1 MNSSLWKSILK
12 REQSRTVRVMMNLV
26 LYSSHLNKKCMSILR
41 TGRTHI
47 VEQGNNMYRVRAIN
61 PYLIEMSIN
70 QLKIEINYFFIH
82 PYNHVDY

>member
-1 MNSSLWKSILK
+1 
-12 REQSRTVRVMMNLV
+12 
-26 LYSSHLNKKCMSILR
+26 
-41 TGRTHI
+41 
-47 VEQGNNMYRVRAIN
+47 MYRVRAIN